1 MVGSGHT
8 YLLTQTVPL
17 SLGPQVSTKGVVTPG
32 GRTDCATLAD
42 AESRARE
49 INEALMLDGSVDLD
63 DGCKQEDGQGSKRVY
78 VGCPC
83 LRGGCGVLFPVLGR
97 FV

>member
-1 MVGSGHT
+1 M
-8 YLLTQTVPL
+8 PL
-17 SLGPQVSTKGVVTPG
+17 SLGPQVSTKGVVTPA
-32 GRTDCATLAD
+32 GRTDWATLAD

-49 INEALMLDGSVDLD
+49 INEALMLAVLMDLD
-63 DGCKQEDGQGSKRVY
+63 DIYKQEEGQDSKRVY

-97 FV
+97 FM